1 MKQITMDYD
10 IYLNDLKN
18 ERDNGV
24 STGMYIILAH
34 LRDGNR
40 FYTSGYQEDPECK
53 ELVKEIM
60 NLFNQ
65 QKAIA

>member
-34 LRDGNR
+34 LRDGKNSIPVGIKMIR
-40 FYTSGYQEDPECK
+40 N
-53 ELVKEIM
+53 VK
-60 NLFNQ
+60 N
-65 QKAIA
+65 